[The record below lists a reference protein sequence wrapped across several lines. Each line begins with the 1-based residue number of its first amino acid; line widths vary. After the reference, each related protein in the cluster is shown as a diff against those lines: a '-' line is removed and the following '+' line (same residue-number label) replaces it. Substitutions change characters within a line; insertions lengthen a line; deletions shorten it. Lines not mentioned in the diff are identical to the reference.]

1 MGLARG
7 GQDRAELDKMG
18 TTDFRGGLKMMVVI
32 FMTTIIFL
40 PPPIFLV
47 VSFLDPS
54 GSGTPTPDP
63 GTPDPGSQ
71 DPGSQGYPKNDPFL
85 DPFLDPFWGHF

>member
-63 GTPDPGSQ
+63 GPRIRGPRTRDPRGTP
-71 DPGSQGYPKNDPFL
+71 KMT
-85 DPFLDPFWGHF
+85 HF